1 MAFVTREINGVVFLT
16 STLLDGV
23 PHGFSTRQGGVSRP
37 PWDSLN
43 LGPSRGDNPA
53 AVKENYRRFCAAVG
67 EAHRETMRQREAEA
81 ERKVKAR
88 REAEARRGTVT
99 IRPENAVL
107 AKQVHETTVR
117 PVTGGDAGKGL
128 YRERDFTADALIT
141 IEPGLPLVVFS
152 ADCGILLL
160 HDPASGAVGAVH
172 AGWRGCAGGIVE
184 KAAREMERLYGTDS
198 SRLRAAIG
206 PCIGPCCFETDDDVP
221 DAMRTAL
228 GSGAEPYLARR
239 GAKWH
244 VDLAGLNR
252 LWLIRAGV
260 PEDNIDVCGVCTA
273 CHPED
278 YWSHRKMG
286 EARGVQTALIM
297 REAAE

>member
-1 MAFVTREINGVVFLT
+1 MAFVTHEVNGVVFLT
-16 STLLDGV
+16 STLLSGV
-23 PHGFSTRQGGVSRP
+23 PHGFSTRRGGVSRP

-43 LGPSRGDNPA
+43 LGPSRGDDPD
-53 AVKENYRRFCAAVG
+53 AVKENYRRFCAAVSG
-67 EAHRETMRQREAEA
+67 VYHAPTDSAAPQSEAANGVGRSEIDS
-81 ERKVKAR
+81 R
-88 REAEARRGTVT
+88 R
-99 IRPENAVL
+99 AVL

-117 PVTGGDAGKGL
+117 PVTAGDAGKGL

-141 IEPGLPLVVFS
+141 DVPDLPLVVFS

-160 HDPASGAVGAVH
+160 HDPVSGAVGAVH

-184 KAAREMERLYGTDS
+184 KAVRQMERQYGADAPS
-198 SRLRAAIG
+198 LRAAIG
-206 PCIGPCCFETDDDVP
+206 PCIGPCCFETDADVP
-221 DAMRTAL
+221 DAMRKAL
-228 GSGAEPYLARR
+228 GTDAEPYLVRR
-239 GAKWH
+239 GVKWH

-260 PEDNIDVCGVCTA
+260 PEENIDVCGICTA

-297 REAAE
+297 GEAAE